1 MTLTKEE
8 RSQLMRK
15 AAMARWKKE
24 IRPATKT
31 IRVTVDAANKLINE
45 ARYRKISQVELA
57 SSILI
62 EQLTLL
68 KH

>member
-15 AAMARWKKE
+15 IAMARWKKE

-31 IRVTVDAANKLINE
+31 IRVTVEAANKLIEE
-45 ARYRKISQVELA
+45 AKYRNLSQVELA

-62 EQLTLL
+62 EKLTLL
-68 KH
+68 KR